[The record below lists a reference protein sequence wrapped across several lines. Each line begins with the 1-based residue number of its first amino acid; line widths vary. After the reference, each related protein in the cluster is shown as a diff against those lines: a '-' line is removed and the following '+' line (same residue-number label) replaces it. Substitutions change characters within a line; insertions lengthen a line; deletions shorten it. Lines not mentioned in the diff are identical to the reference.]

1 MNNESMIRHGGASL
15 QTFLSTWESR
25 KEVAN
30 TLIKSGFLPPA
41 YKTPEQVL
49 AVMLTAHELNIPE
62 MEALRSI
69 NVIQGKPTIS
79 PQLMLALARRSGE
92 LEDIR
97 LERTSDAVVCRIKRK
112 GQTAF
117 TTRFGVAE
125 AKGQELMGKDN
136 YRKQP
141 FTMFQWRSLA
151 ANLRITFGDVI
162 TGLYTP
168 EELGAEVTVTE
179 EGEQVMLGQHTAPP
193 SFMAETPLNDDGPGG
208 SDKEY
213 DDSVPAKPEPV
224 SVAGATFQ
232 TFDPTTEVIGF
243 GKHKGMKFS
252 EVPKDYMEWLA
263 GNSTKADTKVKAEAT
278 LAWMGRVQTQV
289 EETEVKQGDVFGST
303 FNDEAKTKSEKLRT
317 GFEAKIATAK
327 LTSSLATIT
336 KQIQDSV
343 GQGEMF
349 GQAVSDLMQLIDKKE
364 DELKAAKGAKK

>member
-1 MNNESMIRHGGASL
+1 
-15 QTFLSTWESR
+15 
-25 KEVAN
+25 
-30 TLIKSGFLPPA
+30 
-41 YKTPEQVL
+41 
-49 AVMLTAHELNIPE
+49 
-62 MEALRSI
+62 
-69 NVIQGKPTIS
+69 
-79 PQLMLALARRSGE
+79 MLALARRSGE
-92 LEDIR
+92 LEDIK
-97 LERTSDAVVCRIKRK
+97 LEKSVDAVICTVKRK

-117 TTRFGVAE
+117 TTCFGVAE
-125 AKGQELMGKDN
+125 AKAQQLMGKDN
-136 YRKQP
+136 YQKQP
-141 FTMFQWRSLA
+141 FVMFQWRALA

-168 EELGAEVTVTE
+168 EELGAEVNVME
-179 EGEQVMLGQHTAPP
+179 DGEQVMAASPAAVLPLLQGERTAHLEERQEVQG
-193 SFMAETPLNDDGPGG
+193 AEEIGVRPD
-208 SDKEY
+208 
-213 DDSVPAKPEPV
+213 PV
-224 SVAGATFQ
+224 TVAGAKFQ

-303 FNDEAKTKSEKLRT
+303 FNDEAKAKSEKLRT
-317 GFEAKIATAK
+317 AFEAKIATAK

-349 GQAVSDLMQLIDKKE
+349 GQAASDLMTLIDKKE
-364 DELKAAKGAKK
+364 DELKAAKRAKK